1 MCGTLNE
8 NAKKKNF
15 KEVVEQTEDCLVR
28 NLLHCGV
35 LALLDPL
42 GQDLIN

>member
-8 NAKKKNF
+8 NAKNNF
-15 KEVVEQTEDCLVR
+15 KEVVEQTEGCLVR
-28 NLLHCGV
+28 NLLNCGV